1 MPGISRRTFLAG
13 LGAAMTPAALTSLHA
28 ATQQRVVVVGAGLA
42 GLAAAYE
49 LSEAGLDVTVLER
62 SQRPGGR
69 VMTVRGQFEDDVWID
84 VGGQTSGGGYGN
96 FFYYSTKFGLQFEPQ
111 AALSGAGRPDVLL
124 HMQGELYSAAALR
137 SDPEAWPL
145 QLDDAEKP
153 HAPTRLLAH
162 FLGSIAT
169 EIGTPDRVL
178 DEKFLHFD
186 ELSLL
191 QLLERQGASD
201 AAIDLI
207 DHTLNYNSADSVSA
221 LSALRDAV
229 RVINNRGNPGLNL
242 ANGNSSLP
250 EAFAKQLG
258 ERVRYGN
265 TVRAIAQ
272 DDERVTLQVE
282 TNGLADVLYADR
294 IVIAIPFTALRKVD
308 IDAGLPADRQQ
319 IINELPYTQIAQAYI
334 QTSKRFWEDG
344 GAVAMVVS
352 DGPLERLFNASSK
365 ASGDRGMLINW
376 VNGNGVERIG
386 ASDPEEH
393 IDRVLTEVAK
403 IWPGS
408 RKFVD
413 RTYSYNWGQSYARGA
428 YAHYAP
434 GQMAKHA
441 PGISKPVGRL
451 HFAGEHTELIA
462 PGMEGALTSGRRA
475 AEEILEGN
483 PS

>member
-1 MPGISRRTFLAG
+1 MPGITRRAFLAG
-13 LGAAMTPAALTSLHA
+13 LGAAMTPASLTNLHG

-62 SQRPGGR
+62 SERPGGR
-69 VMTVRGQFEDDVWID
+69 VLTVRGEFEDDVWID

-96 FFYYSTKFGLQFEPQ
+96 FFYYATKFGLSFEPQ
-111 AALSGAGRPDVLL
+111 AAVAGAGRPDVLL

-137 SDPEAWPL
+137 SNPETWPL
-145 QLDDAEKP
+145 QLHEEEKP
-153 HAPTRLLAH
+153 LAPTRLLAH
-162 FLGSIAT
+162 YLGSIAT
-169 EIGTPDRVL
+169 EIGTPGRVL
-178 DEKFLHFD
+178 DEKFLHYD

-191 QLLERQGASD
+191 QLLRQQGASD
-201 AAIDLI
+201 AAIGLI
-207 DHTLNYNSADSVSA
+207 DHTLNYNSVDTVSA

-229 RVINNRGNPGLNL
+229 RVMHNRGNPGLNL
-242 ANGNSSLP
+242 ADGNSSLP

-258 ERVRYGN
+258 DRVRYRN
-265 TVRAIAQ
+265 TLKGITQ

-294 IVIAIPFTALRKVD
+294 VVLAIPFTALRKVD

-334 QTSKRFWEDG
+334 QTSTRFWEDG
-344 GAVAMVVS
+344 GPIAMIVS

-376 VNGNGVERIG
+376 VNGTGIERIG

-393 IDRVLTEVAK
+393 IDTVLNEVAK

-408 RKFVD
+408 RDFVD
-413 RTYSYNWGQSYARGA
+413 RTYTYNWGQSYAHGA

-434 GQMAKHA
+434 GQMATHA
-441 PGISKPVGRL
+441 PGISKPAGRL

-475 AEEILEGN
+475 AEEILKGS